1 MSNKFKA
8 VVALG
13 MATLGALITALGPG
27 NSSLGDLSGKTW
39 LVAIGTIL
47 GSGALVYVVENVIG
61 VAGGVA
67 KAAQALGT
75 TGVASL
81 VVALDDGHITQG
93 EWLTAASVAIA
104 ASGFVYQVPGPVL
117 SKPLVKTGV

>member
-1 MSNKFKA
+1 MSDKLTMSDKLKA

-27 NSSLGDLSGKTW
+27 SNSLGDLDGKTW
-39 LVAIGTIL
+39 LVTVGAIL
-47 GSGALVYVVENVIG
+47 GSGALVYVVENVTG

-67 KAAQALGT
+67 KALQAFGT
-75 TGVASL
+75 TGIASL
-81 VVALDDGHITQG
+81 VVALNDGVITQG

-104 ASGFVYQVPGPVL
+104 ASGIVYQVPGPEL
-117 SKPLVKTGV
+117 TE